1 MVFFRSGYNFLVVKC
16 EDGRSDQRR
25 FSRKTE
31 VYFGAGCYLM
41 VEETWCDTG
50 QRLTL
55 CRAQVCVSQC
65 LVSAQGQ
72 SHECSVFLSIVL
84 SVNLI

>member
-1 MVFFRSGYNFLVVKC
+1 MVDLIKGGFQ
-16 EDGRSDQRR
+16 GRLY
-25 FSRKTE
+25 FSRK
-31 VYFGAGCYLM
+31 VYSGGGCYLM
-41 VEETWCDTG
+41 VEETRCDRG
-50 QRLTL
+50 QRMTL